1 MNRFV
6 RYVYRDRHLQ
16 TGLQEKWMSLKG
28 RNVVDCV
35 RIYLTCTR
43 KWPYFG
49 CTLFQAKVSVS
60 RVRLATRQNSKTAL
74 NSVLVNP
81 TRLKYY
87 MYIEHRELRFIRIL
101 V

>member
-1 MNRFV
+1 MFHH
-6 RYVYRDRHLQ
+6 RHLQ
-16 TGLQEKWMSLKG
+16 AGLQEKWMSLKG

-60 RVRLATRQNSKTAL
+60 RVRLARRQLSKTTL
-74 NSVLVNP
+74 NSVNQP
-81 TRLKYY
+81 NTIRLYVY
-87 MYIEHRELRFIRIL
+87 RT
-101 V
+101 